1 MKQNPTR
8 KMLAALA
15 LLGLPF
21 SAFATEPP
29 TTKPTATVTIAKP
42 ATDAKAPEQPKPAE
56 VKSTPV
62 QPGAKPAKPA
72 KPAATKLPPVA
83 EGPTTHTVSKG
94 ETLGA
99 IARHYGLTSERLAL
113 WNRLKNP
120 DRLAI
125 GQRLEI
131 PPASV
136 VPRTVRKPAAPAA
149 PKVAAAKPADPEEV
163 RVTLSS
169 K

>member
-21 SAFATEPP
+21 SALATEPT

-56 VKSTPV
+56 VKPTPA
-62 QPGAKPAKPA
+62 QPGAKPA
-72 KPAATKLPPVA
+72 KPAATKLLPVA
-83 EGPTTHTVSKG
+83 EGPKTHVVSKG

-136 VPRTVRKPAAPAA
+136 VPRTVKKAAASAAPN
-149 PKVAAAKPADPEEV
+149 VAAAKPADPEEV